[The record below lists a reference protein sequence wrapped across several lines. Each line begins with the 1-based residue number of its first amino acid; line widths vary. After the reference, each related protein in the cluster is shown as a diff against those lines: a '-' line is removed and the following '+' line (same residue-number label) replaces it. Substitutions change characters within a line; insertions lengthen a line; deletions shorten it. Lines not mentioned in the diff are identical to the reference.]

1 MTNKSSSHVSSGIGS
16 ANMDSEN
23 LTTNVGTAL
32 YVAPELKGKAG
43 NYNDKVDMYSLG
55 IIFFEM
61 CYSLKTSMERDAVIR
76 KLREKDI
83 IFPLEFWTE
92 KKAVQGSI
100 IKELLNHDPSAR
112 PSSKELLSSGKLPLK
127 VEDETIRLALQSL
140 SDPGTPYHQQ
150 VMSALFSQSTK
161 EYKDHTYDPG
171 KSNLSAH
178 DLLLQSMVK
187 ERLRTIFRHHG
198 AVETTRPLLL
208 PRSKLYSQDVVQ
220 LLDSSGALVQLPYDF
235 TLPHARSLARQ
246 ESPSPKTFTFGTVY
260 RENVAG
266 GQPKSH
272 GEVDFDIISYD
283 SFDLALKEAEVVKVI
298 DEIIDAFPS
307 LKTAQ
312 MCYHINH
319 SDLLD
324 MIMEFCRINPVHRP
338 VAKEILSKLNTG
350 QWQWPRIRN
359 ELITSK
365 LGILPTSLDDLARF
379 DWRDDYEKAFQRMQ
393 NLFEGSPLADKAK
406 VVFAHIDAVIRYMK
420 RFGINRKIYVN
431 PLGTWNDKFYRGGI
445 VFQCLVDSKKRDVF
459 AAGGR
464 YDSLIQSHRPKM
476 RRFGEETHAVGFN
489 LGWERLF
496 TSMSRYQR
504 NFSKTQSKRGEDEN
518 LGAWATRRCDVLV
531 ASFCSTALRTQGTT
545 ILQELWA
552 NGISAELAGDASS
565 PEKLVNMHRGDGI
578 LYIVIIKQGL
588 LLGSGE
594 RNLKVKNLFR
604 KEDTDLRN
612 TELIPYLKNELA
624 ERDRKER
631 SSIPIKLPRHSSSSE
646 IPRGNTADDVE
657 MDVRI
662 LPSDRKG
669 RKISRNT
676 ITDGAQ
682 RTAHEQVQGFLVNAP
697 IAAIDIRDDLLEE
710 IKSTTLQDSESWRK
724 VIQKAPASDRRYMQ
738 QVHELVQEI
747 AAEGCGSCF
756 IYNYRTGSMVFYYL
770 A

>member
-1 MTNKSSSHVSSGIGS
+1 MNKSSTSSGAVSG
-16 ANMDSEN
+16 NMDSED

-32 YVAPELKGKAG
+32 YVAPELREKTGK
-43 NYNDKVDMYSLG
+43 YNDKVDMYSLG
-55 IIFFEM
+55 VIFFEM
-61 CYSLKTSMERDAVIR
+61 CYSLKTGMERDAVIR

-83 IFPLEFWTE
+83 MFPPEFWTE
-92 KKAVQGSI
+92 KRTVQGSI
-100 IKELLNHDPSAR
+100 IKSLLNHDPAER
-112 PSSKELLSSGKLPLK
+112 PSSMGLLSSGKLPLK
-127 VEDETIRLALQSL
+127 VEDETIQLALQSL

-171 KSNLSAH
+171 KSNFSVH
-178 DLLLQSMVK
+178 DLLLQGMIK
-187 ERLRTIFRHHG
+187 ERLQTIFRHHG
-198 AVETTRPLLL
+198 AVETSRPLLL
-208 PRSKLYSQDVVQ
+208 PRSKLYSRDVVQ

-246 ESPSPKTFTFGTVY
+246 ETPSPKTFTFGTVY
-260 RENVAG
+260 RENIAG
-266 GQPKSH
+266 GQPRSH

-283 SFDLALKEAEVVKVI
+283 SLDLALKEAEVVKVV
-298 DEIIDAFPS
+298 DEIVDAFPS
-307 LKTAQ
+307 LRTAQ

-319 SDLLD
+319 ADLLD
-324 MIMEFCRINPVHRP
+324 MIMEFCRINPIHRP

-359 ELITSK
+359 ELIISN

-379 DWRDDYEKAFQRMQ
+379 DWRDDSEKAFQRMQ
-393 NLFEGSPLADKAK
+393 TLFEGSQLANKAK
-406 VVFAHIDAVIRYMK
+406 TVFTHINTVIAYMK
-420 RFGINRKIYVN
+420 HFGIGRKIYVN

-445 VFQCLVDSKKRDVF
+445 VFQCLIDSKKRDVF

-464 YDSLIQSHRPKM
+464 YDSLIQSYRPKM
-476 RRFGEETHAVGFN
+476 RGFGEETHAVGFN

-504 NFSKTQSKRGEDEN
+504 TLTKSQTKKGEEKN
-518 LGAWATRRCDVLV
+518 LGVWATRRCDVLV
-531 ASFCSTALRTQGTT
+531 ASFCSTSLRTQGTA
-545 ILQELWA
+545 ILQGLWA

-565 PEKLVNMHRGDGI
+565 NEQLVNTHRGEGI
-578 LYIVIIKQGL
+578 SYIVVIRHGPLIDP
-588 LLGSGE
+588 GE
-594 RNLKVKNLFR
+594 RNLRVKNLFR
-604 KEDTDLRN
+604 KEDTDLRT

-631 SSIPIKLPRHSSSSE
+631 SSTPIKSPRHNSSSE
-646 IPRGNTADDVE
+646 DGVE
-657 MDVRI
+657 MEVRI
-662 LPSDRKG
+662 LQSDRKG
-669 RKISRNT
+669 RKISRVA

-682 RTAHEQVQGFLVNAP
+682 RTAREQTQGFLTNSP

-710 IKSTTLQDSESWRK
+710 IKSTTFSDPESWRK
-724 VIQKAPASDRRYMQ
+724 VIQNASALDRRYMQ

-756 IYNYRTGSMVFYYL
+756 IYNFRTGSMVFYYL

>member
-1 MTNKSSSHVSSGIGS
+1 MNKSNNHAISE
-16 ANMDSEN
+16 NMDSED

-32 YVAPELKGKAG
+32 YVAPELREKAG

-61 CYSLKTSMERDAVIR
+61 CYSLKTGMERDAVIR

-83 IFPLEFWTE
+83 VFPSEFWTE
-92 KKAVQGSI
+92 KRTVQGSI
-100 IKELLNHDPSAR
+100 IKSLLNHDPVGR
-112 PSSKELLSSGKLPLK
+112 PSSMELLGSGKLPLK
-127 VEDETIRLALQSL
+127 VEDETIQLALQSL
-140 SDPGTPYHQQ
+140 FDPGTPYHQQ

-161 EYKDHTYDPG
+161 EYKDHTYDPE

-178 DLLLQSMVK
+178 DLLLQSMIK

-208 PRSKLYSQDVVQ
+208 PRSKLYGRDAVQ

-246 ESPSPKTFTFGTVY
+246 ETPSPKTFTFGTVY

-266 GQPKSH
+266 GQPRSH

-283 SFDLALKEAEVVKVI
+283 SVDLALKEAEVLKAI

-307 LKTAQ
+307 LGTAQ

-319 SDLLD
+319 ADLLD
-324 MIMEFCRINPVHRP
+324 IIMEFCRINPVHQP

-359 ELITSK
+359 ELITSN
-365 LGILPTSLDDLARF
+365 LGILPTSLDDLATF
-379 DWRDDYEKAFQRMQ
+379 DWRDDAEKAFQRMQ
-393 NLFEGSPLADKAK
+393 ILLNGSLLANK
-406 VVFAHIDAVIRYMK
+406 VKTVSTHINAVITYMK
-420 RFGINRKIYVN
+420 RFGISRKIYVN

-445 VFQCLVDSKKRDVF
+445 MFQCLIDSKKWDVF

-464 YDSLIQSHRPKM
+464 YDSLIQSYRPKM
-476 RRFGEETHAVGFN
+476 REETHAVGFN

-496 TSMSRYQR
+496 NSMSRYQR
-504 NFSKTQSKRGEDEN
+504 TFNKSQSKKGEDES
-518 LGAWATRRCDVLV
+518 LGVWATRRCDVLV
-531 ASFCSTALRTQGTT
+531 ASFCSTSLRTQGTAV
-545 ILQELWA
+545 LQELWA
-552 NGISAELAGDASS
+552 NGISAELAGDTSS
-565 PEKLVNMHRGDGI
+565 NEQLVNTYRGDGI
-578 LYIVIIKQGL
+578 SYIVVVRHCP
-588 LLGSGE
+588 LGPGD

-604 KEDTDLRN
+604 KEDIDLRT

-631 SSIPIKLPRHSSSSE
+631 SSTPIKLPRHNSSNE
-646 IPRGNTADDVE
+646 VPRNAADVMGME
-657 MDVRI
+657 VRI
-662 LPSDRKG
+662 LQSDRKG
-669 RKISRNT
+669 RKISRNA

-682 RTAHEQVQGFLVNAP
+682 RTAQEKIQGFFTNAP

-710 IKSTTLQDSESWRK
+710 IKSTTLSDPESWRR
-724 VIQKAPASDRRYMQ
+724 VIQNAPATDRRYIQ
-738 QVHELVQEI
+738 QVQELVLEI
-747 AAEGCGSCF
+747 STEGYGSCF
-756 IYNYRTGSMVFYYL
+756 IYNFRTGSMVFYYL

>member
-1 MTNKSSSHVSSGIGS
+1 
-16 ANMDSEN
+16 MDSED
-23 LTTNVGTAL
+23 LTTNVGTLL
-32 YVAPELKGKAG
+32 YVAPELREKAG
-43 NYNDKVDMYSLG
+43 KYNDKVDMYSLG

-61 CYSLKTSMERDAVIR
+61 CYPLKTGMERDSVVR

-83 IFPLEFWTE
+83 IFPAEFWTE
-92 KKAVQGSI
+92 KRTVQGSI
-100 IKELLNHDPSAR
+100 IKSLLNHDPTQR
-112 PSSKELLSSGKLPLK
+112 PSSMELLSSGKLPLK

-171 KSNLSAH
+171 KSNLSAN

-187 ERLRTIFRHHG
+187 ERLREIFRHHG
-198 AVETTRPLLL
+198 AIETTRPLLL

-246 ESPSPKTFTFGTVY
+246 ESPGPKTFTFGTVY

-266 GQPKSH
+266 GQPRSH
-272 GEVDFDIISYD
+272 GEVDFDIVSYD
-283 SFDLALKEAEVVKVI
+283 SLDLALKEAEVLKVI

-307 LKTAQ
+307 LRTAQ

-319 SDLLD
+319 ADLLD
-324 MIMEFCRINPVHRP
+324 MIMDFCRINPVHRP

-350 QWQWPRIRN
+350 QWQWHRIRN
-359 ELITSK
+359 ELVASK
-365 LGILPTSLDDLARF
+365 LGILPTSLDDLSRF
-379 DWRDDYEKAFQRMQ
+379 DWRDDSEKAFQRIQ
-393 NLFEGSPLADKAK
+393 ALFEGSPLADKAK
-406 VVFAHIDAVIRYMK
+406 TVFTHINAVIHYMK

-445 VFQCLVDSKKRDVF
+445 VFQCLVESKKRDVF

-476 RRFGEETHAVGFN
+476 RGFGGETHAVGFN

-496 TSMSRYQR
+496 TSISRYQR
-504 NFSKTQSKRGEDEN
+504 NFSKSQSKRGEDEN
-518 LGAWATRRCDVLV
+518 FGPWAARRCDVLV
-531 ASFCSTALRTQGTT
+531 ASFCSTALRTQGTM

-552 NGISAELAGDASS
+552 NGINAELAGDASS
-565 PEKLVNMHRGDGI
+565 HEQLVSAHRGDGI
-578 LYIVIIKQGL
+578 SYIVIIKQGL
-588 LLGSGE
+588 LVGSGE
-594 RNLKVKNLFR
+594 RNLKVKSLFK
-604 KEDTDLRN
+604 KEDTDMRS
-612 TELIPYLKNELA
+612 TELVPFLKNEFA

-631 SSIPIKLPRHSSSSE
+631 NSLPVKLPRHTSSNE
-646 IPRGNTADDVE
+646 IPRGNSADDAE

-662 LPSDRKG
+662 LSPDRKG
-669 RKISRNT
+669 RKINRNT

-682 RTAHEQVQGFLVNAP
+682 RTAHEQAQGFLSSSP
-697 IAAIDIRDDLLEE
+697 IAAIDIRDDLLEG
-710 IKSTTLQDSESWRK
+710 IKFTRLQDHESWRK
-724 VIQKAPASDRRYMQ
+724 VIQNASAMDRRYMQ
-738 QVHELVQEI
+738 QVHELLQEI
-747 AAEGCGSCF
+747 AAEGCSSCF
-756 IYNYRTGSMVFYYL
+756 IYNFRTGSMVFYYL

>member
-1 MTNKSSSHVSSGIGS
+1 MNKSNNHAISE
-16 ANMDSEN
+16 NMDSGD

-32 YVAPELKGKAG
+32 YVAPELREKAG

-61 CYSLKTSMERDAVIR
+61 CYSLKTGMERDAVIR

-83 IFPLEFWTE
+83 MFPSEFWTE
-92 KKAVQGSI
+92 KRTVQGSI
-100 IKELLNHDPSAR
+100 IKSLLNHNPVGR
-112 PSSKELLSSGKLPLK
+112 PSSMELLGSGKLPLK
-127 VEDETIRLALQSL
+127 VEDETIQLALQSL
-140 SDPGTPYHQQ
+140 FDPGTPYHQQ

-178 DLLLQSMVK
+178 DLLLQSMIK

-208 PRSKLYSQDVVQ
+208 PRSKLYGRDAVQ
-220 LLDSSGALVQLPYDF
+220 LLDSTGALVQLPYDF

-246 ESPSPKTFTFGTVY
+246 ETPSPKTFTFGTVY
-260 RENVAG
+260 RENIAG
-266 GQPKSH
+266 GQPRSH

-283 SFDLALKEAEVVKVI
+283 SVDLALKEAEVLKAI

-307 LKTAQ
+307 LRTAQ

-319 SDLLD
+319 ADLLD
-324 MIMEFCRINPVHRP
+324 MIMEFCRINPVHQP

-359 ELITSK
+359 ELITSN

-379 DWRDDYEKAFQRMQ
+379 DWRDDAEKAFQRMQ
-393 NLFEGSPLADKAK
+393 TLFEGSLLANKAK
-406 VVFAHIDAVIRYMK
+406 TVFTHINAVITYMK
-420 RFGINRKIYVN
+420 RFGISRKIYVN

-445 VFQCLVDSKKRDVF
+445 MFQCLIDSKKRDVF

-464 YDSLIQSHRPKM
+464 YDSLIQSYRPKI
-476 RRFGEETHAVGFN
+476 REETHAVGFN

-496 TSMSRYQR
+496 NSMSRYQR
-504 NFSKTQSKRGEDEN
+504 TFNKSQSRKGEDEN
-518 LGAWATRRCDVLV
+518 LGVWATRRCDVLV
-531 ASFCSTALRTQGTT
+531 ASFCSTSLRTQGTVV
-545 ILQELWA
+545 LQELWA

-565 PEKLVNMHRGDGI
+565 NEQLVNTYRGDGI
-578 LYIVIIKQGL
+578 SYIVVIRNFP
-588 LLGSGE
+588 LGPGD

-604 KEDTDLRN
+604 KEDIDLRT

-631 SSIPIKLPRHSSSSE
+631 SSTPAKLPRHSSSNE
-646 IPRGNTADDVE
+646 VPRNAADVVGME
-657 MDVRI
+657 VRI
-662 LPSDRKG
+662 LQSDRKG
-669 RKISRNT
+669 RKISRNA

-682 RTAHEQVQGFLVNAP
+682 RTAQEKIQGFFTNAP

-710 IKSTTLQDSESWRK
+710 IKSTTLSDPESWRR
-724 VIQKAPASDRRYMQ
+724 VIQNAPATDRRYIQ
-738 QVHELVQEI
+738 QVQELVLEI

-756 IYNYRTGSMVFYYL
+756 IYNFRTGSMVFYYL

>member
-1 MTNKSSSHVSSGIGS
+1 MNKGS
-16 ANMDSEN
+16 LGTGTENIDSEN

-32 YVAPELKGKAG
+32 YVAPELKGREGK
-43 NYNDKVDMYSLG
+43 YNEKVDMYSLG

-61 CYSLKTSMERDAVIR
+61 CYPLKTGMERDSVVR
-76 KLREKDI
+76 KLREKEI
-83 IFPLEFWTE
+83 LFPAEFWTE
-92 KKAVQGSI
+92 KRSVQGSI
-100 IKELLNHDPSAR
+100 IKSLLNHEPSGRPTSTELLN
-112 PSSKELLSSGKLPLK
+112 SGKLPLK

-171 KSNLSAH
+171 KNSLSAH

-208 PRSKLYSQDVVQ
+208 PRSKLYSHGVVQ

-266 GQPKSH
+266 GQPRSH
-272 GEVDFDIISYD
+272 GEVDFDIVSYD
-283 SFDLALKEAEVVKVI
+283 SLDLALKEAEVLKVI

-312 MCYHINH
+312 MCYHISHAN
-319 SDLLD
+319 LLD
-324 MIMEFCRINPVHRP
+324 IIMDFCRINPIHRP
-338 VAKEILSKLNTG
+338 LAKEILSKLNMG
-350 QWQWPRIRN
+350 QWQWSRIRN

-379 DWRDDYEKAFQRMQ
+379 DWRDDPGKAFQRIQM
-393 NLFEGSPLADKAK
+393 LFEGSPLADKAK
-406 VVFAHIDAVIRYMK
+406 VVFTHINSVIHYMK

-476 RRFGEETHAVGFN
+476 RGGEETHAVGFN

-504 NFSKTQSKRGEDEN
+504 TFSKSQSRKGEDEN

-531 ASFCSTALRTQGTT
+531 ASFCSTALRTQGTAL
-545 ILQELWA
+545 LQELWA

-565 PEKLVNMHRGDGI
+565 PEQLVNAHRGDGI
-578 LYIVIIKQGL
+578 SYIVIIKQGL
-588 LLGSGE
+588 IVGSGE

-604 KEDTDLRN
+604 KEDTELRSLDLV
-612 TELIPYLKNELA
+612 PYLKNELA
-624 ERDRKER
+624 ERDRKDR
-631 SSIPIKLPRHSSSSE
+631 NSVPAKLPRHSSSNE
-646 IPRGNTADDVE
+646 VPRGNPADDVE

-662 LPSDRKG
+662 LASDRKG

-676 ITDGAQ
+676 IIDGAQ
-682 RTAHEQVQGFLVNAP
+682 HTAYEQVQGFLTKAP
-697 IAAIDIRDDLLEE
+697 IAAIDVRDDLLEE
-710 IKSTTLQDSESWRK
+710 IKFTSLQDPESWRK
-724 VIQKAPASDRRYMQ
+724 VIQSAPAMDRRYMQ

-747 AAEGCGSCF
+747 AAEGNGNCF
-756 IYNYRTGSMVFYYL
+756 IYNFRTGSMVFYYL